1 MKKISLI
8 LACTFDGGIGL
19 NNDIPW
25 KIRSDF
31 IKFKE
36 ITTKTIDETK
46 KNALIMG
53 SNTFKSIGKPLP
65 NRINIVLS
73 RYKTYDNAITMGSIE
88 DSIEYCNNC
97 EDIETI
103 YIIGGS
109 YIYNYFIESDIYDYD
124 IIMSLIKEYYECDTY
139 IDIKS
144 IFRKFNFIKSKYY
157 NNDSEFISYICKKKS
172 QQNITQ

>member
-8 LACTFDGGIGL
+8 LACTFDGGIGFD
-19 NNDIPW
+19 NDIPW

-88 DSIEYCNNC
+88 DSIEYCNK
-97 EDIETI
+97 
-103 YIIGGS
+103 
-109 YIYNYFIESDIYDYD
+109 
-124 IIMSLIKEYYECDTY
+124 IK
-139 IDIKS
+139 
-144 IFRKFNFIKSKYY
+144 
-157 NNDSEFISYICKKKS
+157 
-172 QQNITQ
+172 NILNEIQEQL